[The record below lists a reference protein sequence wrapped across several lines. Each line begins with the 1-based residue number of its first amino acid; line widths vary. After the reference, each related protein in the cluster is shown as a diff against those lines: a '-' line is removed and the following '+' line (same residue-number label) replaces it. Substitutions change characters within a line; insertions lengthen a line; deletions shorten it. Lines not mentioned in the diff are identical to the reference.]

1 MATTET
7 NAPYV
12 GRPIPR
18 VEDARLLRGLGTFVD
33 DIQRPGLLHAAFVRS
48 PFGHARLTSIDAS
61 RARELDGVALVLT
74 AEDIEDLA
82 PIATGLPREEVVA
95 NNRPVLPPETVR
107 FVGEAVACV
116 IASSRYVAE
125 DAAQLVDVEYEPLP
139 AVIDAERSLAEG
151 AALLHDGTESNS
163 FAHIEYEQGDVEAA
177 FAAADHVFRKRF
189 HHGRFHAAPLEGRA
203 LLAEWDPGAQEMT
216 IWMSTQIPHLVRTLL
231 CHAIGLSEKQLRVI
245 APDVGGGFG
254 LKLHLWPEDYLV
266 SAASKRLNRPV
277 KWVEDRSE
285 ALAASLHA
293 KEIICDLELATKA
306 DGTFVAMRGRY
317 VGDAGA
323 YAAYPFTPL
332 VDALCAAVMLPN
344 VYDVQAVRFEVDA
357 AFTNKC
363 PAGAYRGVGWT
374 SGQTARELLVDEA
387 ARELGI
393 DPMELRLQNT
403 IPDGEP
409 YVSGTG
415 CKYDGGSYGAA
426 QRKAMELIDYAAF
439 RGRQEEARAQGRH
452 LGIGFSPFLEP
463 GGWSGELAKRMGF
476 PFDYMDSARVTIEP
490 DGSVVVAMGLHSHGQ
505 AHQTTMAQVV
515 ADKLSVP
522 IESVKIIQ
530 GDTAQTAYGAGTFGS
545 RGAVIGYGSISRAAE
560 EVAEKV
566 KQIAGLALE
575 AAPEDIE
582 LKDGN
587 AIVRGAPEKAMP
599 MMMVGFTAYF
609 GAFVGGKRPPGIDPV
624 LTSTRSYD
632 PPETYANGCVAA
644 VVDVDVET
652 GAVIVEKV
660 VIVDDCGTILNP
672 MVVDGQ
678 LVGAAA
684 QGVGGALYEELRYDE
699 DGNFLAGNLL
709 DYLYPST
716 LEIPPIEVGHLQTPS
731 PVTDGGVKGCG
742 EGGTIA
748 TPAAVVNAVA
758 DALSPL
764 GVTIARTPLDP
775 SHVLS
780 LIREARG

>member
-48 PFGHARLTSIDAS
+48 PFGHARITSIDAS

>member
-1 MATTET
+1 MAATET
-7 NAPYV
+7 NVPYV

-18 VEDARLLRGLGTFVD
+18 VEDARLLRGLGLFVD
-33 DIQRPGLLHAAFVRS
+33 DIQRPGMLHAAFARS
-48 PFGHARLTSIDAS
+48 PHGHARITRIDAS
-61 RARELDGVALVLT
+61 PARELDGVALVLT

-95 NNRPVLPPETVR
+95 NNRPVLPSETVR
-107 FVGEAVACV
+107 FVGEPVACV

-125 DAAQLVDVEYEPLP
+125 DAAQLVDVDYEPLP
-139 AVIDAERSLAEG
+139 AVVDAERSLAEG
-151 AALLHDGTESNS
+151 TPLLHEGTESNN

-189 HHGRFHAAPLEGRA
+189 HHGRFHAAPLEGRG
-203 LLAEWDPGAQEMT
+203 LVAEWDAGSKDMT

-231 CHAIGLSEKQLRVI
+231 CHAIGLTEKQLRVI

-285 ALAASLHA
+285 SLAASLHA

-306 DGTFVAMRGRY
+306 DGTFLAMRGRY

-344 VYDVQAVRFEVDA
+344 LYDVQAVRFEVDA

-393 DPMELRLQNT
+393 DPIELRLQNT

-415 CKYDGGSYGAA
+415 CKYDGGSYAEA
-426 QRKAMELIDYAAF
+426 QRKAMELVEYAGF
-439 RGRQEEARAQGRH
+439 RERQTEARTQGRY
-452 LGIGFSPFLEP
+452 LGVGFSPFLEP

-490 DGSVVVAMGLHSHGQ
+490 DGSVVVAIGLHSHGQ

-522 IESVKIIQ
+522 IESVKIVQ
-530 GDTAQTAYGAGTFGS
+530 GDTSQTAYGAGTFGS

-644 VVDVDVET
+644 VVEVDVET
-652 GAVIVEKV
+652 GAVTVEKV

-672 MVVDGQ
+672 LVVDGQ

-758 DALSPL
+758 DALTPF
-764 GVTIARTPLDP
+764 GVTIGRTPLDP

-780 LIREARG
+780 LIREARD